1 MSTTLK
7 NECVQHG
14 WEPIICIGSRH
25 DVLFIHL
32 GCFKMDMLQKFCSNF
47 YMFND
52 EVPQLKF
59 VVSVLQ
65 VNTISLGQGQGP
77 KAALLIQSGLRTGDW
92 VVLQNCHLAP
102 SWMPSLERICE
113 NFTPEGT
120 NISFRL
126 WLTSYPSDQFP
137 VAILQNGVKMTNEAP
152 KGLRANML
160 QVKTPIPRSLTEV
173 QRGRHY
179 VLSSL

>member
-1 MSTTLK
+1 
-7 NECVQHG
+7 
-14 WEPIICIGSRH
+14 
-25 DVLFIHL
+25 
-32 GCFKMDMLQKFCSNF
+32 MLQKFCSNF

-160 QVKTPIPRSLTEV
+160 QVKTLIPRSLTEV